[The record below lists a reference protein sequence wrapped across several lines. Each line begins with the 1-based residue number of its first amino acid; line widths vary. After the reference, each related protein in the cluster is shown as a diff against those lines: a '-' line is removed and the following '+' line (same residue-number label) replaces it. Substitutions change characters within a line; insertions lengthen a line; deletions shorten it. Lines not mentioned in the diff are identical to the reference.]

1 MKKSFALSL
10 LVLLCLS
17 LFSQENKRPYI
28 NRILFNSYADLGCVF
43 DAESGGPMFN
53 FTAGARFN
61 DFVFVG
67 LNMGVDASI
76 DTWMLDWTDEVGNDI
91 GNSKST
97 GGRQV
102 NIPFL
107 LNTRVFITTNGEFYP
122 YFDLAIGPDVF
133 ILPARKIVPARKID
147 DEPSVSTPNGRWIR
161 PLSVTYCKLMLKVG
175 VGLDWKRLSVGA
187 GIHVICKAR
196 VYSLYYNDRQDQVLG
211 YFKVGVRIGPM
222 K

>member
-1 MKKSFALSL
+1 MRKIFTLCL

-43 DAESGGPMFN
+43 DVESGGPMFN
-53 FTAGARFN
+53 FTSGARFN

-76 DTWMLDWTDEVGNDI
+76 DTWIYNWTDEEGNDI

-107 LNTRVFITTNGEFYP
+107 LNTRVFIPTNGEFYP
-122 YFDLAIGPDVF
+122 FFDLAIGPDVF
-133 ILPARKIVPARKID
+133 ILPVRKFN
-147 DEPSVSTPNGRWIR
+147 DESLPNGRWIR
-161 PLSVTYCKLMLKVG
+161 SKSVTYCKLMLKAG

-187 GIHVICKAR
+187 GIHVICKAW
-196 VYSLYYNDRQDQVLG
+196 VPSIKYIDRQNQVLG
-211 YFKVGVRIGPM
+211 YFKFGVRIGPM

>member
-1 MKKSFALSL
+1 MRKIFTLCL

-43 DAESGGPMFN
+43 DAESGGPIFN

-67 LNMGVDASI
+67 LNMGADASI
-76 DTWMLDWTDEVGNDI
+76 DTWILNWTDEEGNDI
-91 GNSKST
+91 GISKST

-107 LNTRVFITTNGEFYP
+107 VNTRVFIPTNGEFYP
-122 YFDLAIGPDVF
+122 FFDLAIGPDVF
-133 ILPARKIVPARKID
+133 ILPARKIN
-147 DEPSVSTPNGRWIR
+147 DEPSVSLPNGRWLR
-161 PLSVTYCKLMLKVG
+161 PVSVTYCKLILKAG

-196 VYSLYYNDRQDQVLG
+196 VYNYGSYDDSRDQVLG